1 MIKKI
6 ANFNKHAW
14 GFDERFN
21 NFLTLKVWQLNYLS
35 YLYYVINKR
44 DMKNEK
50 IKIQIQNEIYEL
62 PKKAIKTWG
71 GKTRIYVSHAEAGS
85 LVRQFAKKFFPQY
98 VVRVSSSSFANGNSL
113 DVYVCTKLGGQ
124 VNEVDFKQI
133 SSFANMWEYGRFDG
147 MTDCYEHYDNSGAV
161 TDNGNVVEAGVKY
174 VHVNNRARFGT
185 VEAILNE
192 VLNEGRMYSEVVKYY
207 TDASSRPAAAKAWDV
222 LQKMVG

>member
-1 MIKKI
+1 LIKKI

-62 PKKAIKTWG
+62 PVKSLRNWS
-71 GKTRIYVSHAEAGS
+71 GKQLIYVSHAEAS
-85 LVRQFAKKFFPQY
+85 LLVRQFMKKFFPEY
-98 VVRVSSSSFANGNSL
+98 VVKVSSNSFAGGNSL

-133 SSFANMWEYGRFDG
+133 SSFANMWEYGKFNG
-147 MTDCYEHYDNSGAV
+147 MYDIYEDYEDSGAQ
-161 TDNGNVVEAGVKY
+161 TDNGFELKAGVKY
-174 VHVNNRARFGT
+174 VHVNNRPRFGT

>member
-1 MIKKI
+1 
-6 ANFNKHAW
+6 
-14 GFDERFN
+14 
-21 NFLTLKVWQLNYLS
+21 
-35 YLYYVINKR
+35 
-44 DMKNEK
+44 MKNEK

-98 VVRVSSSSFANGNSL
+98 VVRVSSSSFANGNAL

-161 TDNGNVVEAGVKY
+161 TDNGNEVEAGVKY
-174 VHVNNRARFGT
+174 VHVNNHTRFGS
-185 VEAILNE
+185 VEYILNE
-192 VLNEGRMYSEVVKYY
+192 VINKGRMYSEATKYY
-207 TDASSRPAAAKAWDV
+207 TDASSKPAAVKAWAV

>member
-1 MIKKI
+1 LIKKI

-62 PKKAIKTWG
+62 PKNAIKTWG

-98 VVRVSSSSFANGNSL
+98 LVRVSSSSFANGNSL
-113 DVYVCTKLGGQ
+113 DVYVSTLTGGEVPVVVFNQIKDFAKL
-124 VNEVDFKQI
+124 
-133 SSFANMWEYGRFDG
+133 WEYGKFNG
-147 MTDCYEHYDNSGAV
+147 MYDIYEDYEKSGV
-161 TDNGNVVEAGVKY
+161 ITDNGNEVEAGVKY

-192 VLNEGRMYSEVVKYY
+192 VLNEGREFGEVVKYY
-207 TDASSRPAAAKAWDV
+207 TDSTGRVAKAKAELM

>member
-1 MIKKI
+1 LIKKI

-62 PKKAIKTWG
+62 PVKSLRNWS
-71 GKTRIYVSHAEAGS
+71 GKQLIYVSHAEAS
-85 LVRQFAKKFFPQY
+85 LLVRQFMKKFFPEY
-98 VVRVSSSSFANGNSL
+98 VVKVSSNSFAGGNSL

-147 MTDCYEHYDNSGAV
+147 MTDCYEHYDNSGAT
-161 TDNGNVVEAGVKY
+161 TDNGNEVEAGVKY
-174 VHVNNRARFGT
+174 VHVNNRPRFGT

>member
-71 GKTRIYVSHAEAGS
+71 GKPRIYVSHAEAGS
-85 LVRQFAKKFFPQY
+85 LVRQFAKKFFPEY
-98 VVRVSSSSFANGNSL
+98 VVKVSSNSFAGGNSL

-161 TDNGNVVEAGVKY
+161 TDNGNEVQAGVKY
-174 VHVNNRARFGT
+174 VHVNNRPRFGT

>member
-1 MIKKI
+1 LIKKI

-50 IKIQIQNEIYEL
+50 IKIKLQNEIYEL
-62 PKKAIKTWG
+62 PVKSLRNWS
-71 GKTRIYVSHAEAGS
+71 GKQLIYVSHAEASS
-85 LVRQFAKKFFPQY
+85 LVRQFAKKFFPEY
-98 VVRVSSSSFANGNSL
+98 VVKVSSNSFAGGNSL

-133 SSFANMWEYGRFDG
+133 SSFANMWEYGKFNG
-147 MTDCYEHYDNSGAV
+147 MYDIYEDYEDSGAQ
-161 TDNGNVVEAGVKY
+161 TDNGFELKAGVKY
-174 VHVNNRARFGT
+174 VHVNNRPRFGT

>member
-1 MIKKI
+1 
-6 ANFNKHAW
+6 
-14 GFDERFN
+14 
-21 NFLTLKVWQLNYLS
+21 
-35 YLYYVINKR
+35 
-44 DMKNEK
+44 MKNEK

-98 VVRVSSSSFANGNSL
+98 VVRVSSSSFANGNAL

-133 SSFANMWEYGRFDG
+133 SSFANMWEYGKFNG
-147 MTDCYEHYDNSGAV
+147 MYDIYEDYEDSGAQ
-161 TDNGNVVEAGVKY
+161 TDNGFELKAGVKY
-174 VHVNNRARFGT
+174 VHVNNRPRFGT

>member
-1 MIKKI
+1 
-6 ANFNKHAW
+6 
-14 GFDERFN
+14 
-21 NFLTLKVWQLNYLS
+21 
-35 YLYYVINKR
+35 
-44 DMKNEK
+44 MKNEK

-62 PKKAIKTWG
+62 PKNAIKTWG

-98 VVRVSSSSFANGNSL
+98 VVKVSSNSFAGGNSL
-113 DVYVCTKLGGQ
+113 DVYVSTPTGGQ
-124 VNEVDFKQI
+124 VNEVDFEMI

-147 MTDCYEHYDNSGAV
+147 MTDCYEHYDNSGAL
-161 TDNGNVVEAGVKY
+161 TDSGNEVQAGVKY

-192 VLNEGRMYSEVVKYY
+192 VLNEGRAFNEVVKYY
-207 TDASSRPAAAKAWDV
+207 TDSTGRVAKAKAELV

>member
-1 MIKKI
+1 M
-6 ANFNKHAW
+6 N
-14 GFDERFN
+14 
-21 NFLTLKVWQLNYLS
+21 Q
-35 YLYYVINKR
+35 
-44 DMKNEK
+44 MKNEK

-62 PKKAIKTWG
+62 PKNAIKTWG

-98 VVRVSSSSFANGNSL
+98 VVRVSSSSFANGNAL

-161 TDNGNVVEAGVKY
+161 TDNGNEVQAGVKY
-174 VHVNNRARFGT
+174 VHCNNRARFGT

-192 VLNEGRMYSEVVKYY
+192 VLNEGREFGEVVKYY
-207 TDASSRPAAAKAWDV
+207 TDSTGRVAKAKAELV